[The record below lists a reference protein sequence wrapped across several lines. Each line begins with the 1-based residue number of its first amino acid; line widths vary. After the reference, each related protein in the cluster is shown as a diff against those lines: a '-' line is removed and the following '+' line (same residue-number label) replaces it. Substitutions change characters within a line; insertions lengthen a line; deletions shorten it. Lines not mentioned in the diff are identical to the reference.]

1 MTGKSGLLLFLKREF
16 KKRAVGSLPIAR
28 FLWIERELKMPEE
41 SEVYIKL
48 LFDLIHHIEKEKQR
62 KEKNKTLTF
71 EEIKAYYEQL
81 YSIFLLLEEKILD
94 I

>member
-1 MTGKSGLLLFLKREF
+1 MFYTKNIKNIRVSR
-16 KKRAVGSLPIAR
+16 R
-28 FLWIERELKMPEE
+28 FEAYQPPAFCEIEKELKMPGE

-81 YSIFLLLEEKILD
+81 YSIFLLLEEKLLD